1 MIQQT
6 SLDAWRDIQADL
18 GRRQAQ
24 VLNVFLN
31 YPGFNYTNTE
41 LSKVLG
47 LPINQVTPRVY
58 ELRQKGLLVEATRRV
73 CNVTGRV
80 VIAWGLN
87 R

>member
-6 SLDAWRDIQADL
+6 SLEAWHDIQRDL

-24 VLNVFLN
+24 VFNIFVTH
-31 YPGFNYTNTE
+31 PCFNYTNTE
-41 LSKVLG
+41 LSRILG
-47 LPINQVTPRVY
+47 LPINQITPRVF
-58 ELRQKGLLVEATRRV
+58 ELRQRGLLVEATRRV

-80 VIAWGLN
+80 VIAWRLN